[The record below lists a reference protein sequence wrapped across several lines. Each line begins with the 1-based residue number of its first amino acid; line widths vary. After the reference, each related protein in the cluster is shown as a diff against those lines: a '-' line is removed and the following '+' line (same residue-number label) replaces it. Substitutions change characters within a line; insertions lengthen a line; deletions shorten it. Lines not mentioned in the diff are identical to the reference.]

1 MSVNVLYVAAVDQT
15 VYISQPYHFTVF
27 LNGFQANGDK
37 P

>member
-15 VYISQPYHFTVF
+15 VYISRPYHITVF
-27 LNGFQANGDK
+27 LNGLQANGDK